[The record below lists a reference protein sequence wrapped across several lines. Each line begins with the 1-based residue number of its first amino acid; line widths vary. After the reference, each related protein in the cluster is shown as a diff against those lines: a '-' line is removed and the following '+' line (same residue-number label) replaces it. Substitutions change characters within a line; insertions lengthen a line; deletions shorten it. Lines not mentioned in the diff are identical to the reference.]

1 MFFFFMGNPHFF
13 KNTSILPLIYVISE
27 LIVGTGGQI

>member
-1 MFFFFMGNPHFF
+1 MFVLFL
-13 KNTSILPLIYVISE
+13 TYVISE